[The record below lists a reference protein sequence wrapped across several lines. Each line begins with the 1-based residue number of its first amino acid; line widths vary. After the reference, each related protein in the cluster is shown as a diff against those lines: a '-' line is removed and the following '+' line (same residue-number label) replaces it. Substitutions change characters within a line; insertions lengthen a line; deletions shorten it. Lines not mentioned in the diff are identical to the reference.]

1 MSPSG
6 LLSSLSRRF
15 RARNNQAV
23 PQIRPRVPQKRPSL
37 SGGLGKES
45 SMDWL
50 TTIDAS
56 KALYNVH
63 IDILGDWYRDPWSWA
78 ELDWVVKK
86 APEILSA
93 RLNEKGSRRA
103 VPLDVPK
110 ENFAIRPALLLD
122 PVDRLCYQA
131 LVDRL
136 SVSLIGDLR
145 GWAYGWRLS
154 RTSPKPGGYLNNKQE
169 WSLYRLRLRYLAA
182 ANGFGLETDITSFF
196 SSVDVNRLADNV
208 QGSVGNNAVVQRL
221 RDFL

>member
-1 MSPSG
+1 MPFLSQRNYLSRHFNHAPRTGSATTRVLKDAMSPSCMA
-6 LLSSLSRRF
+6 LSSLSRRF

-63 IDILGDWYRDPWSWA
+63 IDILGDWDRDPWSWA

-93 RLNEKGSRRA
+93 SLNERGSRRA

-110 ENFAIRPALLLD
+110 ENFAIRPALLL
-122 PVDRLCYQA
+122 A
-131 LVDRL
+131 
-136 SVSLIGDLR
+136 
-145 GWAYGWRLS
+145 
-154 RTSPKPGGYLNNKQE
+154 
-169 WSLYRLRLRYLAA
+169 
-182 ANGFGLETDITSFF
+182 
-196 SSVDVNRLADNV
+196 SVDP
-208 QGSVGNNAVVQRL
+208 
-221 RDFL
+221 